1 MENMK
6 ARKKIK
12 IFIQGFIT
20 FNILWY
26 LLAIIINM
34 RVLPK
39 PTDIYLNMNHLYGEK
54 LYIHVF
60 VSLYRILS
68 GLGISLILGISIGL
82 LMSYSKIGSKLLNP
96 LVYFTYPI
104 PKTALLPVVMLL
116 FGLEDTSKIILIVL
130 ILVFQVIVSVKDAV
144 LNISPETYNPI
155 RSLGASR
162 LQIFIHI
169 TLPAVLPELLTNLRL
184 SIGTALS
191 ILFFAEGY
199 GTQYG
204 IGYYILDAWTRI
216 DYIGMYAGIV
226 VISLLGFTL
235 FVLIDILEEAVCK
248 WKIKS
253 PYSL

>member
-1 MENMK
+1 MK

-12 IFIQGFIT
+12 IFLQGFVL
-20 FNILWY
+20 FNVLWY
-26 LLAIIINM
+26 LLAIVVNM

-39 PTDIYLNMNHLYGEK
+39 PTDVYLNMNHLYGEK
-54 LYIHVF
+54 LHIHVF
-60 VSLYRILS
+60 VSLYRVLG
-68 GLGISLILGISIGL
+68 GLAVSLVLGISIGL
-82 LMSYSKIGSKLLNP
+82 LMAYSRIGNKLLNP

-116 FGLEDTSKIILIVL
+116 FGLGDSSKFIVIVL
-130 ILVFQVIVSVKDAV
+130 ILVFQVIVAVKDAV
-144 LNISPETYNPI
+144 LNISPETYHPI

-162 LQIFIHI
+162 LQIFTHI
-169 TLPAVLPELLTNLRL
+169 TLPAILPELLTNLRL

-204 IGYYILDAWTRI
+204 IGYYILDAWMRI

-235 FVLIDILEEAVCK
+235 FILIDLLEEAMCK
-248 WKIKS
+248 WKIKL